1 MSVKPTMKP
10 EKVKSWNG
18 LNQDKLGVR
27 CPGGA
32 VPFPTLTRATM
43 ESTSS
48 MVSSMPSRTFWKLAE
63 ISMPT

>member
-1 MSVKPTMKP
+1 MKP
-10 EKVKSWNG
+10 EKVKWWKG
-18 LNQDKLGVR
+18 LNHDRLGVR
-27 CPGGA
+27 WPAGA
-32 VPFPTLTRATM
+32 VPLPTLTRATM